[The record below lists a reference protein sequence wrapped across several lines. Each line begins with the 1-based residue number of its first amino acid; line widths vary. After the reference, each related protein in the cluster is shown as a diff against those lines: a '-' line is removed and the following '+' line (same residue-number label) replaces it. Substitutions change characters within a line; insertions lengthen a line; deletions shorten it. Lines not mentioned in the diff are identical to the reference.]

1 MTLKFL
7 NVQKFYTTMLDCVY
21 MHKINLILYFAI
33 QSALH
38 ISVGSASV
46 DSTNCGSKIF
56 GGKNVTLL
64 LTCIM

>member
-21 MHKINLILYFAI
+21 MHKINLILSFAI
-33 QSALH
+33 QLALH
-38 ISVGSASV
+38 MSVGSTSV
-46 DSTNCGSKIF
+46 DSTNRGSKILW
-56 GGKNVTLL
+56 GKNITLL